1 MSSSRAFTRAETVAV
16 ADTVAW
22 VHGKHNLRFG
32 GDFRRVYDD
41 MIGNTNSTGTFVFTG
56 LFTEAPG
63 SGTAGNS
70 GFNGFASSG
79 SSLADML
86 LGLPQETTLQAA
98 YQEAHLRENE
108 MDGYAQDDWRAMKNT
123 TFSSAC
129 AMTTTRPIR
138 RRTTASR
145 PSMPAAISP
154 RWRSSRPTES
164 ARSAES
170 IRAT

>member
-1 MSSSRAFTRAETVAV
+1 MPNVTLNQFTGLNEQQPSFTRGETVAV

-86 LGLPQETTLQAA
+86 LGLP
-98 YQEAHLRENE
+98 RKPPC
-108 MDGYAQDDWRAMKNT
+108 RPP
-123 TFSSAC
+123 
-129 AMTTTRPIR
+129 TRKRISVR
-138 RRTTASR
+138 TRWTVMRRTTG
-145 PSMPAAISP
+145 
-154 RWRSSRPTES
+154 
-164 ARSAES
+164 AR
-170 IRAT
+170 